1 MNIVV
6 LDGPYQ
12 LHIHILELRDLH
24 GSSAGDPPSPVVEV
38 DAYGFSKFSGTTR
51 KNVHNC
57 VLNETLGFE
66 LPHMTHQILDD
77 GLITMNVFDAGGGA
91 LKGNRL
97 IGSTTWDFEATYVL
111 LPALCS
117 GPRVT

>member
-1 MNIVV
+1 MTSVQASPLV
-6 LDGPYQ
+6 SDLKMKGTWTHQTMLVSKKRASSRPKRLAKQLFRLGDFVKGP
-12 LHIHILELRDLH
+12 
-24 GSSAGDPPSPVVEV
+24 
-38 DAYGFSKFSGTTR
+38 
-51 KNVHNC
+51 
-57 VLNETLGFE
+57 LNETLGFE